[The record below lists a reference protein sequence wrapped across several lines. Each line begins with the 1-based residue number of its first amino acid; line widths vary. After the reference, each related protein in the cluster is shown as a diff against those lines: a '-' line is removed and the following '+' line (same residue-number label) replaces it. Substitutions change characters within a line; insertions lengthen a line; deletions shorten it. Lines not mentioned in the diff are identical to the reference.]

1 MIQPLIRHA
10 LRDRLQ
16 SVRWKTLL
24 LRNFTRYEARHP
36 AAAKTPGR
44 THSELGIIPDNA
56 NKIGAKYR
64 YWPTTTSVY
73 TTLQTPISL

>member
-1 MIQPLIRHA
+1 MENTAAAQFHA
-10 LRDRLQ
+10 LRSTPSRC
-16 SVRWKTLL
+16 SKNARANTLV
-24 LRNFTRYEARHP
+24 
-36 AAAKTPGR
+36 
-44 THSELGIIPDNA
+44 LGIIPDNA